1 MPRWLCNDPLSNCL
15 VSYSVADA
23 LDVVDEKVCGHSNSQ
38 VVSDGIIDFRWYK
51 LFVKLLILLLFV
63 PLSTWTG
70 DVDAKGYYRSDGTYV
85 PVATFAGDVEVKGY
99 YRSDDT

>member
-51 LFVKLLILLLFV
+51 LFVKLLIL
-63 PLSTWTG
+63 P
-70 DVDAKGYYRSDGTYV
+70 
-85 PVATFAGDVEVKGY
+85 
-99 YRSDDT
+99 

>member
-38 VVSDGIIDFRWYK
+38 VVSDGIIDFR
-51 LFVKLLILLLFV
+51 
-63 PLSTWTG
+63 
-70 DVDAKGYYRSDGTYV
+70 
-85 PVATFAGDVEVKGY
+85 
-99 YRSDDT
+99 